1 MEGATFE
8 GIEQALR
15 SIGPAAVFDLLICSA
30 LEAKDYRLLF
40 GARLMQARHGLG
52 LPLVETE
59 PTINLAGC
67 ELSTYQKALN
77 EAARETG
84 ELFLADGDIVNAW
97 TYFKA
102 LSDPAPIAAAIEK
115 VNGGEQLDRV
125 IEIAFHEEVNL
136 RKGFELIL
144 EHHGIC
150 RAITLFGS
158 IRDYASRQHGLR
170 LLVRTLYGQLT
181 AGLKETIA
189 GVEGAAADNAS
200 LAELIAGRP
209 WLFEG
214 TSSYVDST
222 HLTTLLRFTPELE
235 DAESLRMAAEMADYG
250 RCLAPMFHFHSDPPF
265 EDTYADHAVYLRA
278 LLGEDV
284 DGAIGHFRKKVTE
297 AVSGDTAPDPVSRDT
312 TPAEVLIE
320 LLVRLGR
327 YAEAIQAS
335 LEFFPSSRATPL
347 SCPSA
352 IQLCQLAGD
361 YPQLRELALERG
373 DLLAFTAAVIQG

>member
-1 MEGATFE
+1 MQGTTFE
-8 GIEQALR
+8 GLQQAFQADG
-15 SIGPAAVFDLLICSA
+15 SGAAFELLIRTA

-40 GARLMQARHGLG
+40 GARMMQARHGLK
-52 LPLVETE
+52 LPLIESE
-59 PTINLAGC
+59 PTIHLAGD
-67 ELSTYQKALN
+67 ELACYRKALN
-77 EAARETG
+77 KAARETG
-84 ELFLADGDIVNAW
+84 ELFLADGDIVSAW

-102 LSDPAPIAAAIEK
+102 LGDPAPVAAAIEK
-115 VNGGEQLDRV
+115 IDGGEQLDRV
-125 IEIAFHEEVNL
+125 IEIAFHEGVNP

-150 RAITLFGS
+150 SAITLFGS
-158 IRDYASRQHGLR
+158 NRDYATRQHCLR

-189 GVEGAAADNAS
+189 GVEGAAIDDAS
-200 LAELIAGRP
+200 LIELIAGRP

-250 RCLAPMFHFHSDPPF
+250 RCLAPMFHFRGDPPF

-278 LLGEDV
+278 LLGEEV
-284 DGAIGHFRKKVTE
+284 DGAIGHFRKKVTQTIQ
-297 AVSGDTAPDPVSRDT
+297 VSGDT

-327 YAEAIQAS
+327 YAEAIQDS
-335 LEFFPSSRATPL
+335 LEFFPNLSATPL

-352 IQLCQLAGD
+352 IQLCQMAGD
-361 YPQLRELALERG
+361 YRRLRELALERG
-373 DLLAFTAAVIQG
+373 DLLAFAAAVIQG

>member
-1 MEGATFE
+1 MERATFE
-8 GIEQALR
+8 ELAQAFR
-15 SIGPAAVFDLLICSA
+15 SDGPAAAFDRLIRTA
-30 LEAKDYRLLF
+30 LEARDYRLLF
-40 GARLMQARHGLG
+40 GARLMQARHGLR
-52 LPLVETE
+52 LPLIETE

-77 EAARETG
+77 KAARETG
-84 ELFLADGDIVNAW
+84 QLFLADGDIVSAW

-102 LSDPAPIAAAIEK
+102 LGDPAPVAAAIEK
-115 VNGGEQLDRV
+115 MNGGEQLDRV
-125 IEIAFHEEVNL
+125 IEIAFHEGVNQ
-136 RKGFELIL
+136 RKGFELVL

-189 GVEGAAADNAS
+189 AVEGAAADDAS

-265 EDTYADHAVYLRA
+265 EDTYGDHAVYLRA
-278 LLGEDV
+278 LLGEEV
-284 DGAIGHFRKKVTE
+284 DHAIAHFRKKVNGTV
-297 AVSGDTAPDPVSRDT
+297 AAPGDTTS
-312 TPAEVLIE
+312 AEVLIE

-335 LEFFPSSRATPL
+335 LEFFPNSSAAPR

-361 YPQLRELALERG
+361 YLKLRALALERG